1 MIRILIAD
9 DHAVVRCGLRQVIAE
24 ESDMKVVGE
33 AENSQELLALARSHS
48 YDLILLDITMPGRN
62 GLDVLREL
70 KKEHPKS
77 PILILSMHPED
88 QYAVHAFRAGAAGY
102 LTKESATEELV
113 GAIRKVL
120 TGRKYVSPVLAEK
133 LALDLSADTE
143 KAPHE
148 TLSARE
154 FQILCMIGLGK
165 SVTVIAD
172 ELALSVKTVGTYR
185 TRILEK
191 MGMQSNAEL
200 IRYAIQNHLVS

>member
-1 MIRILIAD
+1 MIRVLLVD
-9 DHAVVRCGLRQVIAE
+9 DHTMFREGLKQILSKHSDIVVVAE
-24 ESDMKVVGE
+24 AGSGE
-33 AENSQELLALARSHS
+33 DALALTRTTTCDAV
-48 YDLILLDITMPGRN
+48 ILDISLPGRS
-62 GLDVLREL
+62 GWEILSDLRREC
-70 KKEHPKS
+70 PAV
-77 PILILSMHPED
+77 PVLILSMHPED

-120 TGRKYVSPVLAEK
+120 DGRKYVSPALAEK

-165 SVTVIAD
+165 SITAIAD

>member
-24 ESDMKVVGE
+24 EPDMKVVGE
-33 AENSQELLALARSHS
+33 AENSQELLALARSLS

-70 KKEHPKS
+70 KKEYPKR

-120 TGRKYVSPVLAEK
+120 SGGKYVTPALAER
-133 LALDLSADTE
+133 LALDLSADSE
-143 KAPHE
+143 KAPHA
-148 TLSARE
+148 TLSTRE
-154 FQILCMIGLGK
+154 FQILCMIGIGK
-165 SVTVIAD
+165 SVTIIAD
-172 ELALSVKTVGTYR
+172 ELSLSVKTVGTYW

-191 MGMQSNAEL
+191 MGMQGNAEL